1 MQGRRA
7 SRGSAPHPLVVRPIH
22 VSTTIEI
29 LPVQIDREFV
39 EGDDLAAMIHDAAP
53 TMRDGDVVVITQK
66 VVSKTEGQVVD
77 LRDVEPSS
85 AARELAGSDSD
96 PRMVEVVLRES
107 KRVVRHRGPLI
118 ITETH
123 HGFVCA
129 NAGVDRS
136 NAPRLDAVVLL
147 PRDPDA
153 SAWRLRARLEELSAA
168 RLAVVIADTMGR
180 PLRDGIVGTAI
191 GASGLNPLRDLAGA
205 IDPVGFHLASTI
217 VAIADELASAA
228 DLVLGKLE
236 RVPAAVIR
244 GYVTTGDGSA
254 RQLLRDPARELFV

>member
-1 MQGRRA
+1 MAFRKDA
-7 SRGSAPHPLVVRPIH
+7 SPSRNAAVHASM
-22 VSTTIEI
+22 TIEI
-29 LPVQIDREFV
+29 IPVRIDREFV
-39 EGDDLAAMIHDAAP
+39 EGDDLAAMIRDAAP
-53 TMRDGDVVVITQK
+53 AVRDGDVVVITQK

-96 PRMVEVVLRES
+96 PRVVEVVLRES
-107 KRVVRHRGPLI
+107 KRVVRHRGRLI

-136 NAPRLDAVVLL
+136 NAPRLDTVVLL

-153 SAWRLRARLEELSAA
+153 SARRLRARLEELSAA

-205 IDPVGFHLASTI
+205 IDPAGFHLASTI

-236 RVPAAVIR
+236 RVPAAIIR
-244 GYVTTGDGSA
+244 GYVTVGDGSA
-254 RQLLRDPARELFV
+254 RQLLRDPALELFL